1 MWIREEIQE
10 MSWRYCMKKTGFFL
24 PKRLYLREELLFRIM
39 SYQNERVA
47 ILVESR
53 NGEPY
58 ATLTVNFPEQA
69 LDENEFCVKS
79 WSENEELVQA
89 LYATNLCDMFEN
101 TRKLTDDMD
110 SPIWRFTPEIAEYIK
125 NKQEG

>member
-1 MWIREEIQE
+1 
-10 MSWRYCMKKTGFFL
+10 MKKTGFFL
-24 PKRLYLREELLFRIM
+24 PRRLYLREELLFRVM
-39 SYQNERVA
+39 SYPNERVA
-47 ILVESR
+47 LLVESR

-79 WSENEELVQA
+79 WSENTELVKA
-89 LYATNLCDMFEN
+89 CYATQLVEMFED
-101 TRKLTDDMD
+101 TGKCTDAMN

-125 NKQEG
+125 TKQEA